1 MLAFIA
7 DSRAT
12 STTTFISW
20 PAPGMPRWSRVAT
33 YGPDSTISFES
44 HGTSVTTTAI
54 EPM

>member
-7 DSRAT
+7 ESRAT

-20 PAPGMPRWSRVAT
+20 PAPGMPRWSRAAT
-33 YGPDSTISFES
+33 YGPFSTTAFES
-44 HGTSVTTTAI
+44 HGTSVTMTAI